1 MAFPPIEPF
10 AIPATHTVPVF
21 ASELSGSPI
30 ARCAPCGRARTTI
43 DKPASTGHGSD
54 PDTPRR
60 SCTRHNRPRSVQACA
75 QRAGP
80 PPPAPPRDPSAERD
94 SLPGRGPGV
103 SAMPSLRNDPTL
115 GTPPAC
121 GKCSQ
126 HRVLTRRPQPGSDRS
141 ELIRRVHRGD
151 HVRREPTR
159 GAARPQGRVVHEACF
174 ARHPRIEPTIDLAAH
189 SARVDTDHPI
199 GVS

>member
-43 DKPASTGHGSD
+43 DKPASTGHGSA

-60 SCTRHNRPRSVQACA
+60 SCTRHNRPRGVQASA

-103 SAMPSLRNDPTL
+103 SAMPSSRNDPTM
-115 GTPPAC
+115 GTPPAR
-121 GKCSQ
+121 GKGSQ
-126 HRVLTRRPQPGSDRS
+126 PRVLTRRPQPGSDRS
-141 ELIRRVHRGD
+141 ELIRRGRSR
-151 HVRREPTR
+151 VRALSICRSTTEGYASKWVRLSLLP
-159 GAARPQGRVVHEACF
+159 
-174 ARHPRIEPTIDLAAH
+174 L
-189 SARVDTDHPI
+189 PI
-199 GVS
+199 TQLILC